1 MALLH
6 TEMKQVILFL
16 LILNLLNT
24 RQVLQEI
31 LIILV
36 QVMLVIMLTKLY
48 HGTKIVVPLK
58 HLSNF
63 WRTLNIPLINCEI
76 ELVLAWSKSFAFANV
91 TERDAGN
98 NNDPP
103 AIVTPTELELQ
114 VTDTKLY
121 VTIITLST
129 ENDKKLLE
137 QLKSRLK
144 RTIKWNKYRSQI
156 VIQSNINNLNHLTD
170 PTFAKV
176 RLLEQ
181 KTDCL
186 RTDYLC
192 YPLKESKKNVLKK
205 IIEILFQ
212 IFIYQMLK

>member
-31 LIILV
+31 LIMLV

-76 ELVLAWSKSFAFANV
+76 ELVLAWSKIFAFANV
-91 TERDAGN
+91 T
-98 NNDPP
+98 
-103 AIVTPTELELQ
+103 
-114 VTDTKLY
+114 
-121 VTIITLST
+121 
-129 ENDKKLLE
+129 
-137 QLKSRLK
+137 
-144 RTIKWNKYRSQI
+144 
-156 VIQSNINNLNHLTD
+156 
-170 PTFAKV
+170 
-176 RLLEQ
+176 
-181 KTDCL
+181 
-186 RTDYLC
+186 
-192 YPLKESKKNVLKK
+192 
-205 IIEILFQ
+205 
-212 IFIYQMLK
+212 

>member
-63 WRTLNIPLINCEI
+63 WRTLNIPLLNCEI
-76 ELVLAWSKSFAFANV
+76 ELVLACSKIFAFANV
-91 TERDAGN
+91 T
-98 NNDPP
+98 
-103 AIVTPTELELQ
+103 Q
-114 VTDTKLY
+114 
-121 VTIITLST
+121 
-129 ENDKKLLE
+129 
-137 QLKSRLK
+137 
-144 RTIKWNKYRSQI
+144 
-156 VIQSNINNLNHLTD
+156 
-170 PTFAKV
+170 
-176 RLLEQ
+176 
-181 KTDCL
+181 
-186 RTDYLC
+186 
-192 YPLKESKKNVLKK
+192 
-205 IIEILFQ
+205 
-212 IFIYQMLK
+212 

>member
-63 WRTLNIPLINCEI
+63 GRTLNIPLINCEI
-76 ELVLAWSKSFAFANV
+76 ELVLVWSKIFAFANV
-91 TERDAGN
+91 T
-98 NNDPP
+98 
-103 AIVTPTELELQ
+103 
-114 VTDTKLY
+114 
-121 VTIITLST
+121 
-129 ENDKKLLE
+129 
-137 QLKSRLK
+137 
-144 RTIKWNKYRSQI
+144 
-156 VIQSNINNLNHLTD
+156 
-170 PTFAKV
+170 
-176 RLLEQ
+176 
-181 KTDCL
+181 
-186 RTDYLC
+186 
-192 YPLKESKKNVLKK
+192 
-205 IIEILFQ
+205 
-212 IFIYQMLK
+212 

>member
-63 WRTLNIPLINCEI
+63 GRTLNIPLINCEI
-76 ELVLAWSKSFAFANV
+76 ELVLAWSKIFAFANV
-91 TERDAGN
+91 T
-98 NNDPP
+98 
-103 AIVTPTELELQ
+103 
-114 VTDTKLY
+114 
-121 VTIITLST
+121 
-129 ENDKKLLE
+129 
-137 QLKSRLK
+137 
-144 RTIKWNKYRSQI
+144 
-156 VIQSNINNLNHLTD
+156 
-170 PTFAKV
+170 
-176 RLLEQ
+176 
-181 KTDCL
+181 
-186 RTDYLC
+186 
-192 YPLKESKKNVLKK
+192 
-205 IIEILFQ
+205 
-212 IFIYQMLK
+212 